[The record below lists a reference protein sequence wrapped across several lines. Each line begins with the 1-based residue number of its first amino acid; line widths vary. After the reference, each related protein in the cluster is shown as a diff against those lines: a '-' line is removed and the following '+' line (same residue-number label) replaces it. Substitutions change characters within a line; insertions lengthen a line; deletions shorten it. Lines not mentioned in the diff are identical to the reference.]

1 MAYVLIS
8 KDDAY
13 YLRPIIV
20 FLFVFLVLLKNVTY
34 VIWFDCSG
42 HATYWDF
49 SMRLPNQ
56 IKSSICV
63 ILPRFVWSICITP
76 QKVRIERNFRLLNMS
91 WNSSGHTHVWH
102 INGPKSVKTM
112 HSYIHMKVKKNVAA
126 LPPVNIC
133 YTWKVAVKL
142 IIYSNIFCQ

>member
-1 MAYVLIS
+1 MLIS

-42 HATYWDF
+42 QATYWDF

-56 IKSSICV
+56 YVCSVLTDDSTNQLLYEV
-63 ILPRFVWSICITP
+63 APVNWCI
-76 QKVRIERNFRLLNMS
+76 
-91 WNSSGHTHVWH
+91 HTQVPW
-102 INGPKSVKTM
+102 IGM
-112 HSYIHMKVKKNVAA
+112 AA
-126 LPPVNIC
+126 LCFI
-133 YTWKVAVKL
+133 TKL
-142 IIYSNIFCQ
+142 IIENYSIVNCLFFYIAVRVTTTCRCFTSLS